1 MVGKDIF
8 ISLQRSGT
16 NCQDGTMYPQPGSY
30 DNGEHVFD
38 FAFSDHAPEEDTAA
52 VALGAV
58 LNRAPV
64 CIAGTS
70 VQNQE
75 SLLRFSKS
83 NVAVSAAY
91 RDKGVLIVRAYEIL
105 GKETQCGLICSEG
118 LSCYESDVYGN
129 IGEKL
134 DKQQLQFA
142 PFEIRTFVLKM
153 EEQQGDFS

>member
-1 MVGKDIF
+1 M
-8 ISLQRSGT
+8 
-16 NCQDGTMYPQPGSY
+16 
-30 DNGEHVFD
+30 
-38 FAFSDHAPEEDTAA
+38 
-52 VALGAV
+52 
-58 LNRAPV
+58 
-64 CIAGTS
+64 
-70 VQNQE
+70 
-75 SLLRFSKS
+75 
-83 NVAVSAAY
+83 SAAY

-153 EEQQGDFS
+153 EGQQGDFS